1 MKQIMTTIPMA
12 KAKIHH
18 LEVETKRLTGYTN
31 AHRNTRLHF
40 FDELSM
46 QWLSAY
52 SYLNDVASEM
62 EREEYK
68 QYLQKLYDLRDM
80 ITNYA
85 ILCTQ
90 NGR

>member
-1 MKQIMTTIPMA
+1 MKQITTIPMA

-31 AHRNTRLHF
+31 AHRNLRVHY

-52 SYLNDVASEM
+52 EYLNDVAVVM
-62 EREEYK
+62 DREEYK
-68 QYLQKLYDLRDM
+68 VYLNKLYELRDM

-85 ILCTQ
+85 ILYSQ